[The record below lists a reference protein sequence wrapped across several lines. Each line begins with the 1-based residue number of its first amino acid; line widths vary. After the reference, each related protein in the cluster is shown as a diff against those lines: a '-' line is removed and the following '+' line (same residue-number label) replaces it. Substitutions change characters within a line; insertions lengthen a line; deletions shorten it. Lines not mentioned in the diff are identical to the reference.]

1 MFTLVRR
8 KKIDSKDDEGRRRMR
23 GSDGKLYF
31 SKNKRK
37 SLKRSYNKHH
47 EENNGDHVEG
57 DVSGRNGRLN
67 RQR

>member
-1 MFTLVRR
+1 
-8 KKIDSKDDEGRRRMR
+8 MR
-23 GSDGKLYF
+23 GSDGKLYI

-47 EENNGDHVEG
+47 EENNGDHGEG
-57 DVSGRNGRLN
+57 DGSGRKGRLH